1 MIQLR
6 HKRDVFTNDEQ
17 RQQESQP
24 FVKDNMKYYGN
35 LDVNDN
41 GHNDDYY
48 YDDDDVI
55 PKQFGDGSQIPPSL
69 GDQISEKAKQVAES
83 FSNMWQSLGDSI
95 KHCMEALRGLFD
107 DDDEHDTNEGQ
118 DEGTWEQQYR
128 LKQENDN
135 EVVME
140 R

>member
-48 YDDDDVI
+48 DDDDDVI
-55 PKQFGDGSQIPPSL
+55 PKQFGNGSQIPPSL

-95 KHCMEALRGLFD
+95 KHCMEALRSLF